1 MKVLNIIQIQSSI
14 LRLVRKYTALQVNNN
29 NMNLSSRIDRIYTV
43 H

>member
-14 LRLVRKYTALQVNNN
+14 LRLIRKYMAVQVNNN
-29 NMNLSSRIDRIYTV
+29 NMNLSSRIDRIYAV